1 MAPASLIAGIVYSST
16 SADTQVA
23 MEFSPI
29 PLYFLSEKTITAA
42 VNLPRLTR
50 PIRPIAP
57 A

>member
-1 MAPASLIAGIVYSST
+1 MAPASLIAGIVHSST
-16 SADTQVA
+16 NADTQVV

-29 PLYFLSEKTITAA
+29 PLYFLSEKIITAA
-42 VNLPRLTR
+42 VNLPSLAR